1 GGRRFPASRAF
12 PDGFARGLA
21 RNTQLILL
29 EEANLAKV
37 ADPAAGTGTMGD
49 ITGQLCRAAW
59 KLFQDIE
66 RAGGAA
72 KALETGLI
80 QRQVAAVRAVRAAA
94 VATRRDPLTGTSEFP
109 DIRELPVAVLD
120 APATPAPEAGKDF
133 EALPR
138 VRLAEP
144 YERLRAASDRALAAR
159 GQRPKVFLA
168 NIGTPADFTARA
180 TFAKNFFEAGGIEA
194 TKNE

>member
-80 QRQVAAVRAVRAAA
+80 QRQVAAVRAVPPAAGATPRA
-94 VATRRDPLTGTSEFP
+94 PLTGTS
-109 DIRELPVAVLD
+109 PVAHI
-120 APATPAPEAGKDF
+120 PQPP
-133 EALPR
+133 
-138 VRLAEP
+138 
-144 YERLRAASDRALAAR
+144 
-159 GQRPKVFLA
+159 
-168 NIGTPADFTARA
+168 
-180 TFAKNFFEAGGIEA
+180 
-194 TKNE
+194 

>member
-94 VATRRDPLTGTSEFP
+94 VATRRAPLPGTSEFSHL
-109 DIRELPVAVLD
+109 RELPLALL
-120 APATPAPEAGKDF
+120 PAPPP
-133 EALPR
+133 LP
-138 VRLAEP
+138 P
-144 YERLRAASDRALAAR
+144 H
-159 GQRPKVFLA
+159 
-168 NIGTPADFTARA
+168 TPHHVPHLPTDHT
-180 TFAKNFFEAGGIEA
+180 
-194 TKNE
+194 